1 MNNEPK
7 IGAYIDDE
15 ERELVKAIESDDYEF
30 GESQLT
36 PARLAEL
43 QEAARNTLNEQ
54 RQKISIRVPRTDL
67 SRLKAKAMREGVP
80 YQTVINSLIHKHVA
94 K

>member
-15 ERELVKAIESDDYEF
+15 ERELVEAIESDDYEF

-36 PARLAEL
+36 PARLAVL
-43 QEAARNTLNEQ
+43 QDAARNTLNEQ